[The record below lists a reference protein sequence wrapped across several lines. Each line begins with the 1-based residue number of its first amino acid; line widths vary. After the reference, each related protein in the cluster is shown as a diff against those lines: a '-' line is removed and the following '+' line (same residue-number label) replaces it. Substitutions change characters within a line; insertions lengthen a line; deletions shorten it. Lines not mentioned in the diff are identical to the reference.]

1 MTTLVAWPTYSLMT
15 NQLALLQ
22 RVFMR
27 MSVFSA
33 VQKPHKWLVLSCWYT
48 PHPARLGIVRLVKH
62 RTCPSDKVDLESC
75 VAIHLI
81 EFYSASPE
89 QKIPFGTG
97 SSTRGFFA
105 LESAFPPRLSGL
117 TRVFIFPSSH
127 PVATVFIFFP
137 SSNQTYAQYIHI
149 SMQIGHGGK
158 ECHAQGYT
166 IPVSH

>member
-62 RTCPSDKVDLESC
+62 RTCLSDKVDLESC
-75 VAIHLI
+75 ATIHLI
-81 EFYSASPE
+81 EPYSASPE
-89 QKIPFGTG
+89 QKIPLGTG
-97 SSTRGFFA
+97 FSTRRFFRTKVPFPFAFQGWRGFSFFF
-105 LESAFPPRLSGL
+105 LLSPGCNG
-117 TRVFIFPSSH
+117 FH
-127 PVATVFIFFP
+127 FFP
-137 SSNQTYAQYIHI
+137 VKQPDLCPIYTYKYAKLA
-149 SMQIGHGGK
+149 MEGK
-158 ECHAQGYT
+158 SVMLRDILSQ
-166 IPVSH
+166 